1 MIAHKGENVIIGSVF
16 KPING
21 SFNLADYEIVCK
33 VTDVKGNTKLT
44 FTIGDE
50 VVVRN
55 NKDNTVACTIVGS
68 VTAKMSGLYFVS
80 FELWAHDQMV
90 LSNEVEQL
98 TIID

>member
-1 MIAHKGENVIIGSVF
+1 MIIGSVF

-21 SFNLADYEIVCK
+21 SFNLADYTVRCK
-33 VTDVKGNTKLT
+33 VTSINGKTV
-44 FTIGDE
+44 DE
-50 VVVRN
+50 LRNARIVRN

-68 VTAKMSGLYFVS
+68 VTATMSGLYFVS
-80 FELWAHDQMV
+80 FELWVHDQMV

>member
-1 MIAHKGENVIIGSVF
+1 MIIGSVF

-21 SFNLADYEIVCK
+21 SFNLADYTVQCK
-33 VTDVKGNTKLT
+33 VISINGKTVYSSL
-44 FTIGDE
+44 DE
-50 VVVRN
+50 NIVRN

-68 VTAKMSGLYFVS
+68 ETAKMSGLYFVS

>member
-1 MIAHKGENVIIGSVF
+1 MIIGSVF

-21 SFNLADYEIVCK
+21 SFNLADYTVRCK
-33 VTDVKGNTKLT
+33 VTSINGKRAYSSW
-44 FTIGDE
+44 DE
-50 VVVRN
+50 NIVRN

-68 VTAKMSGLYFVS
+68 VTATMSGLYFVS
-80 FELWAHDQMV
+80 FELWANDQMV

>member
-21 SFNLADYEIVCK
+21 SFNLADYTVRCK
-33 VTDVKGNTKLT
+33 VTSINGAHAYSSS
-44 FTIGDE
+44 DE
-50 VVVRN
+50 NIVRN

-68 VTAKMSGLYFVS
+68 VTANMSGLYFVS

-98 TIID
+98 TIIK

>member
-1 MIAHKGENVIIGSVF
+1 MIAHKGENVIIGSLF

-21 SFNLADYEIVCK
+21 SFNLADYTVRCK
-33 VTDVKGNTKLT
+33 VTNIKGKVVYNL
-44 FTIGDE
+44 GDE
-50 VVVRN
+50 NIVRN

-68 VTAKMSGLYFVS
+68 KTATMSGLYFVS

-98 TIID
+98 TIIN

>member
-21 SFNLADYEIVCK
+21 SFNLADYTVRC
-33 VTDVKGNTKLT
+33 VVRNLKGKAVYELRN
-44 FTIGDE
+44 IQI
-50 VVVRN
+50 VRN
-55 NKDNTVACTIVGS
+55 NKDNTVACTIVGD
-68 VTAKMSGLYFVS
+68 VTAKLSGLYFVS
-80 FELWAHDQMV
+80 FELWARDQMV

>member
-1 MIAHKGENVIIGSVF
+1 MIIGSLF

-21 SFNLADYEIVCK
+21 SFNLADYTVRCK
-33 VTDVKGNTKLT
+33 VTSINGESVHNL
-44 FTIGDE
+44 GDE
-50 VVVRN
+50 DIVRN

-68 VTAKMSGLYFVS
+68 KTAKMSGLYFVS

-98 TIID
+98 TIIE

>member
-1 MIAHKGENVIIGSVF
+1 MIIGSLF

-21 SFNLADYEIVCK
+21 SFNLADYTVRCK
-33 VTDVKGNTKLT
+33 VTSINGESVYNLE
-44 FTIGDE
+44 DE
-50 VVVRN
+50 NIVRN
-55 NKDNTVACTIVGS
+55 NEDNTVACTIVGS
-68 VTAKMSGLYFVS
+68 KTAMMSGLYFVS

>member
-1 MIAHKGENVIIGSVF
+1 MIIGSLF

-21 SFNLADYEIVCK
+21 SFNLADYTVRCK
-33 VTDVKGNTKLT
+33 VTSINGESVYNLE
-44 FTIGDE
+44 DE
-50 VVVRN
+50 NIVRN
-55 NKDNTVACTIVGS
+55 NEDNTVACTIVGS
-68 VTAKMSGLYFVS
+68 KTATMSGLYFVS

>member
-21 SFNLADYEIVCK
+21 SFNLADYTVRCAVTNLKGK
-33 VTDVKGNTKLT
+33 VVYEL
-44 FTIGDE
+44 IE
-50 VVVRN
+50 AQIVRN
-55 NKDNTVACTIVGS
+55 NKDNTVACTIAGS
-68 VTAKMSGLYFVS
+68 ITTNLSGLYFVS

>member
-1 MIAHKGENVIIGSVF
+1 MIIGSLF

-21 SFNLADYEIVCK
+21 SFNLADYTVRCK
-33 VTDVKGNTKLT
+33 VTSINGESVYNLR
-44 FTIGDE
+44 DE
-50 VVVRN
+50 DIVRN

-68 VTAKMSGLYFVS
+68 VTATMSGLYFVS

-98 TIID
+98 TIIE

>member
-1 MIAHKGENVIIGSVF
+1 MIIGSLF

-21 SFNLADYEIVCK
+21 SFNLADYTVRCK
-33 VTDVKGNTKLT
+33 VTSINGASVYNLE
-44 FTIGDE
+44 DE
-50 VVVRN
+50 DIVRN
-55 NKDNTVACTIVGS
+55 NEDNTVACTIVGS
-68 VTAKMSGLYFVS
+68 KTAKMSGLYFVS

>member
-1 MIAHKGENVIIGSVF
+1 MIAHKGENVIIGSLF

-21 SFNLADYEIVCK
+21 SFNLADYTVRCK
-33 VTDVKGNTKLT
+33 VTSINGESVYNL
-44 FTIGDE
+44 GDE
-50 VVVRN
+50 NIVRN

-68 VTAKMSGLYFVS
+68 KTAKMSGLYFVS

-98 TIID
+98 TIIE

>member
-21 SFNLADYEIVCK
+21 SFNLADYTVRGAVTNLKGK
-33 VTDVKGNTKLT
+33 VVYGLRDNT
-44 FTIGDE
+44 I
-50 VVVRN
+50 VRN
-55 NKDNTVACTIVGS
+55 NKDNTVACTIAGS

-80 FELWAHDQMV
+80 FELIANEQIV

>member
-21 SFNLADYEIVCK
+21 SFNLADYTVRCK
-33 VTDVKGNTKLT
+33 VTNIKGKGEYRLEEED
-44 FTIGDE
+44 I
-50 VVVRN
+50 VRN

-68 VTAKMSGLYFVS
+68 KTATMSGLYFVS